1 MVTAAGAA
9 IGGNALLSAAGAGR
23 DRYLA
28 RLAALVGVDSGT
40 ADVPGVN
47 RAARLVAGYAR
58 ESGLE
63 AEERPLADG
72 RTAVVARR
80 RGTGRA
86 RIVLAGHLDTVFPA
100 GTAAERPF
108 RVDGA
113 LGRAHGP
120 GVCDDKGGLLAGI
133 AAVETLIAL
142 GAERYGEIVLVCSPD
157 EETGS
162 PLGRAVLEAEAR
174 GAAAALCLEGARE
187 NGDLVSARSGVTDLE
202 ITLRGRAAHAGIE
215 PGRGANAALAAAR
228 LTVACQALNGS
239 RPGAGVNVG
248 VLAAGSAPNVVAA
261 SGRLVV
267 DVRADRAAAFDA
279 MIADIRRLAAEHGV
293 PGVAAEVTEHAPMP
307 PWERGEATA
316 RLVGQAVLAGGTV
329 GVPVR
334 DAATGGGADANLI
347 AALGVPVLDGLGPV
361 GGCDHAPGEWLD
373 LASVVPRTALLAALI
388 DRVAGA

>member
-1 MVTAAGAA
+1 MGTAA
-9 IGGNALLSAAGAGR
+9 IDGNALLAAAETGR

-28 RLAALVGVDSGT
+28 RLAALVAVDSGT

-47 RAARLVAGYAR
+47 RVARLVAGYAR
-58 ESGLE
+58 ESGLDP
-63 AEERPLADG
+63 EEHPLPDG
-72 RTAVVARR
+72 RIAVVARR

-86 RIVLAGHLDTVFPA
+86 GIVLAGHLDTVFPA

-108 RVDGA
+108 RVDAA

-142 GAERYGEIVLVCSPD
+142 GVERYGEIVLVCSPD

-162 PLGRAVLEAEAR
+162 PLGRAVLEREAR

-202 ITLRGRAAHAGIE
+202 IALRGRAAHAGIE
-215 PGRGANAALAAAR
+215 PERGANAALAAAR

-239 RPGAGVNVG
+239 RPGVTVNVG

-267 DVRADRAAAFDA
+267 DVRGDRAGAFEA
-279 MIADIRRLAAEHGV
+279 VLADIRRLALDHGV
-293 PGVAAEVTEHAPMP
+293 EGVTAEVTEHAPMP

-316 RLVGQAVLAGGTV
+316 RLAAEAVLAGRTV

>member
-9 IGGNALLSAAGAGR
+9 IGGNALLSAAGTGR

-108 RVDGA
+108 RVDEA

-202 ITLRGRAAHAGIE
+202 VTLRGRAAHAGIE
-215 PGRGANAALAAAR
+215 PGRGANAALATAR

-267 DVRADRAAAFDA
+267 DVRADRAEVFDA
-279 MIADIRRLAAEHGV
+279 VIADIRRLAAEHGV

-316 RLVGQAVLAGGTV
+316 RLVGQAVLAGATV

-388 DRVAGA
+388 DRVAGG